1 MKLNEKIK
9 EYRKI
14 FNLSQEQLAENM
26 GVSRQ
31 AITKWENDEGL
42 PEIGNLKLLSKLMG
56 ISIDYLLDES
66 KRLEYPMIRRCLR
79 CNVVMIEDFDV
90 KVEGAGYGIKI
101 TQQGLFKDNLGK
113 VQCAICPECGYMETY
128 IEDTNKVKC
137 NILNRIQES
146 SH

>member
-14 FNLSQEQLAENM
+14 FNLSQEQLAEKM

-31 AITKWENDEGL
+31 VIAKWENDDGL

-56 ISIDYLLDES
+56 ISIDYLLDDS
-66 KRLEYPMIRRCLR
+66 KVLEHPMKRRCLR
-79 CNVVMIEDFDV
+79 CNVEMIDDFDI

-128 IEDTNKVKC
+128 IEDTNKVKKV
-137 NILNRIQES
+137 LKK
-146 SH
+146 

>member
-66 KRLEYPMIRRCLR
+66 KRLEYPMKRRCLR
-79 CNVVMIEDFDV
+79 CNVEMIEDFDV

-113 VQCAICPECGYMETY
+113 VQCAICPECGYIETY
-128 IEDTNKVKC
+128 IEDTNKVKKTFKK
-137 NILNRIQES
+137 
-146 SH
+146 

>member
-31 AITKWENDEGL
+31 AITKWENDERL

-66 KRLEYPMIRRCLR
+66 KRLEYPMKRRCLR
-79 CNVVMIEDFDV
+79 CNVEMIEDFDV

-128 IEDTNKVKC
+128 IEDTNKVKKT
-137 NILNRIQES
+137 LKK
-146 SH
+146 

>member
-14 FNLSQEQLAENM
+14 FNLSQEQLAEKM

-31 AITKWENDEGL
+31 VITKWENEEGL
-42 PEIGNLKLLSKLMG
+42 PEIGNLKLLSKLIG

-66 KRLEYPMIRRCLR
+66 KRLEYPMKRRCLR
-79 CNVVMIEDFDV
+79 CNVEMIENFDI

-128 IEDTNKVKC
+128 IEDTNKVKK
-137 NILNRIQES
+137 ILKK
-146 SH
+146 

>member
-66 KRLEYPMIRRCLR
+66 KRLEYPMKRRCLR
-79 CNVVMIEDFDV
+79 CNVEMIEDFDV
-90 KVEGAGYGIKI
+90 KVEVAGYGIKI

-128 IEDTNKVKC
+128 IEDTNKVKKT
-137 NILNRIQES
+137 LKK
-146 SH
+146 

>member
-14 FNLSQEQLAENM
+14 FNLSQEGLAEKI

-31 AITKWENDEGL
+31 VITKWENDDPP
-42 PEIGNLKLLSKLMG
+42 PEIGNLKSLSKLMG
-56 ISIDYLLDES
+56 ISIDYLLDDS
-66 KRLEYPMIRRCLR
+66 KKLEYPMKRRCLR
-79 CNVVMIEDFDV
+79 CNVEMVEDFDI

-128 IEDTNKVKC
+128 IEDTNKVKKY
-137 NILNRIQES
+137 
-146 SH
+146 

>member
-9 EYRKI
+9 EYRQI

-66 KRLEYPMIRRCLR
+66 KRLEYPMKRRCLR
-79 CNVVMIEDFDV
+79 CNVEMIEDFDV

-113 VQCAICPECGYMETY
+113 VKCAICPECGYMETY
-128 IEDTNKVKC
+128 IEDTNKVKKT
-137 NILNRIQES
+137 LKK
-146 SH
+146 

>member
-66 KRLEYPMIRRCLR
+66 KRLEYPMKRRFLR
-79 CNVVMIEDFDV
+79 CNVEMIEDFDV

-128 IEDTNKVKC
+128 IEDTNKVKKT
-137 NILNRIQES
+137 LKK
-146 SH
+146 

>member
-56 ISIDYLLDES
+56 ISIDYLLGES
-66 KRLEYPMIRRCLR
+66 KRLEYPMKRRCLR
-79 CNVVMIEDFDV
+79 CNVEMIEDFDV

-128 IEDTNKVKC
+128 IEDTNKVKKT
-137 NILNRIQES
+137 LKK
-146 SH
+146 

>member
-1 MKLNEKIK
+1 MRLNAKIK

-14 FNLSQEQLAENM
+14 FNLSQEQFAEKM

-31 AITKWENDEGL
+31 VITKWENDKGL

-66 KRLEYPMIRRCLR
+66 KSLEYPMKRRCLR
-79 CNVVMIEDFDV
+79 CNVEMLEDLDI

-113 VQCAICPECGYMETY
+113 VECAICPECGYMETY
-128 IEDTNKVKC
+128 IKDTTKVKK
-137 NILNRIQES
+137 QEKS
-146 SH
+146 SK

>member
-9 EYRKI
+9 GYRKI
-14 FNLSQEQLAENM
+14 FNLSQEQLAEKM

-31 AITKWENDEGL
+31 VITKWENDDGL
-42 PEIGNLKLLSKLMG
+42 PDIVNIKMLSKLMG

-66 KRLEYPMIRRCLR
+66 KRLEYPMKRRCLR
-79 CNVVMIEDFDV
+79 CNVEMIEDFDI
-90 KVEGAGYGIKI
+90 KVEGAAYGIKI

-128 IEDTNKVKC
+128 IEDTNKVKK
-137 NILNRIQES
+137 IMKK
-146 SH
+146 

>member
-9 EYRKI
+9 EYRKV
-14 FNLSQEQLAENM
+14 FGLSQEQLAEKM
-26 GVSRQ
+26 SVSRQ
-31 AITKWENDEGL
+31 VITKWENDDGL

-66 KRLEYPMIRRCLR
+66 KKLEYPMNRRCLR
-79 CNVVMIEDFDV
+79 CNVEMIEDFDI

-128 IEDTNKVKC
+128 IEDTSKVVKYSKKS
-137 NILNRIQES
+137 L
-146 SH
+146 